1 MENKDKKK
9 GFEDR
14 MKDFGFEVV
23 KTKEEDKKKD
33 KKAI

>member
-23 KTKEEDKKKD
+23 KAEKKEPKKD
-33 KKAI
+33 K

>member
-23 KTKEEDKKKD
+23 KTEKKEPKKSK
-33 KKAI
+33 